1 MKKTP
6 KNSIAVVT
14 LYDWQGLYVNG
25 ELKLEGASTINTD
38 IIKVLGWEVHYHY
51 PGGLP
56 KTKCPFYNHPGSREP
71 AGPASLSINP

>member
-25 ELKLEGASTINTD
+25 ELKLERASTINTD

-56 KTKCPFYNHPGSREP
+56 KTKCQKYYDKYRCLPKKLVDAFEK
-71 AGPASLSINP
+71 